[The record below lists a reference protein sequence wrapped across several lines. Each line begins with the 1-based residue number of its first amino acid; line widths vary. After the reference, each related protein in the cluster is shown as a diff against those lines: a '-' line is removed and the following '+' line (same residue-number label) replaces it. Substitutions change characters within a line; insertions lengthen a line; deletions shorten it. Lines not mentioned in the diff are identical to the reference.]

1 LGGAYHIM
9 LDTKFNT
16 HHTAGEI
23 MGGPWQLRHV
33 PVAGVDPDDVARA
46 ALRAMRLVD
55 QKMSTYKTNSDLMQV
70 NAAPVRSWH
79 PIPDDLHR
87 VLACADAVSR
97 KTDGAFNIALGGLVN
112 AWGFGPDETPQ
123 IAPNDMAQ
131 RAAAAQAAIGAFAL
145 RQNPPSIWKNAPVTL
160 DLSGIA
166 KGFAVDQA
174 AAAVRAM
181 GIDNFLIEAAGEIFA
196 SGTRP
201 NGDPWRVGLEL
212 PVPDKVVVFDHI
224 TLDGMSAATS
234 GEYRNLRE
242 IDGEV
247 YSHTISPLT
256 GCPIKG
262 DLLSV
267 TVVHECCMK
276 ADAFATA
283 LYVLGPDAG
292 PKFAVAHNLAALFLI
307 RDKNGF
313 REVRS
318 DLLVDLICGS

>member
-1 LGGAYHIM
+1 MTITQQ
-9 LDTKFNT
+9 DI
-16 HHTAGEI
+16 HHATGDV
-23 MGGPWQLRHV
+23 MGGPWALHHV
-33 PVAGVDPDDVARA
+33 PIAGVNPDAVAKA
-46 ALRAMRLVD
+46 ALDALQMVD
-55 QKMSTYKTNSDLMQV
+55 QQMSTYKNYSDLMRL
-70 NAAPVRSWH
+70 NSGAIYEWL
-79 PIPDDLHR
+79 PIATDLHT
-87 VLACADAVSR
+87 VLACANDVSR
-97 KTDGAFNIALGGLVN
+97 KSDGAFNIALGGLVN

-123 IAPNDMAQ
+123 IAPDSMAQ

-145 RQNPPSIWKNAPVTL
+145 RQNPPSLRKDAPVAL

-181 GIDNFLIEAAGEIFA
+181 GIDRFLVEAAGEIFA
-196 SGTRP
+196 TGTRP
-201 NGDPWRVGLEL
+201 NREPWRVGLEL

-224 TLDGMSAATS
+224 TLDGMSVATS
-234 GEYRNLRE
+234 GGYRNLRE
-242 IDGEV
+242 IDGEI

-267 TVVHECCMK
+267 TVLNESCMK

-283 LYVLGPDAG
+283 MYVLGPDAG
-292 PKFAVAHNLAALFLI
+292 PKFAIVHDLAALFLI

-318 DLLVDLICGS
+318 DLFVKYACGD